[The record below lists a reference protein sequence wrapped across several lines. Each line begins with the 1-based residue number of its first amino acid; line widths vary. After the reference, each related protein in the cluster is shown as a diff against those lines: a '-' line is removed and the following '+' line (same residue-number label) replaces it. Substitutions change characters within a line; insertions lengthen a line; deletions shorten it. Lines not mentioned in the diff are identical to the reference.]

1 MCISFNRHQI
11 YYFYFYFYSYKG
23 RHHNYMTVTRMLM
36 ICLFIPS
43 DIIFSHLFYL
53 FILFSSHLYTKY
65 HIDLYVYRMDV
76 YINSLRLDLFYYIF
90 FCIFFLVRL
99 RLWRGI
105 YLYKALWFSNLF
117 YTVFGVSQF
126 CHRDIYNEIHHS
138 VYLILF
144 HSWFFYI
151 FMKTQNA
158 TYKQQN
164 VNKIVS
170 HYILIYS
177 AP

>member
-23 RHHNYMTVTRMLM
+23 RHHNYMTATRMLM

-90 FCIFFLVRL
+90 FLYFFCWWGWGCEEVYTYIKLYGSAISFIQFLVSHSFVI
-99 RLWRGI
+99 GI
-105 YLYKALWFSNLF
+105 FIMKF
-117 YTVFGVSQF
+117 TIQ
-126 CHRDIYNEIHHS
+126 
-138 VYLILF
+138 
-144 HSWFFYI
+144 YI
-151 FMKTQNA
+151 
-158 TYKQQN
+158 
-164 VNKIVS
+164 
-170 HYILIYS
+170 
-177 AP
+177 